1 MLAARLH
8 EIGTSL
14 KVEEVPEPALKPG
27 GAIVRVLASHVPNF
41 MSGIVSGKLDYYVM
55 PLPFIPGPGAIAVVE
70 AVADDV
76 FGLEVGQK
84 VFCDINMATK
94 SNNAPP
100 EKILIGITALT
111 PNAGSLQQL
120 WRDGTFAEKV
130 CYPAEC
136 LTPLEGAA
144 DVEPTTLASL
154 NFLTIAYG
162 GLLRGEVRPAQTL
175 IVNGA
180 TGCMGASAVLVSLA
194 MGVAK
199 VVAVARN
206 QETLDTLV
214 QLDPKRVTSVAL
226 AGNAEDAEKV
236 KAASGGADVL
246 LDCLGAVKDADP
258 VLACINALSPGG
270 TAVFIGGVQAEIP
283 LPYFRIMIQ
292 ELTIRGAFMYP
303 RQVPKDLLRM
313 ISTGT
318 LNLNAIKTHVF
329 PLDKVNDAVSKAA
342 TLRGLEY
349 SIVVPNSN
357 SF

>member
-1 MLAARLH
+1 MKAARLY
-8 EIGTSL
+8 EVGTAL
-14 KVEEVPEPALKPG
+14 KVEELAEPELNPG
-27 GAIVRVLASHVPNF
+27 GVIVRVLASHVPNF
-41 MSGIVSGKLDYYVM
+41 MSGIVSGKLNYYVM

-76 FGLEVGQK
+76 FGLKLGQK
-84 VFCDINMATK
+84 VFCDINMASKT
-94 SNNAPP
+94 NDAPP

-111 PNAGSLQQL
+111 PNSGPLQQL

-136 LTPLEGAA
+136 LTPLGDAA

-162 GLLRGEVRPAQTL
+162 GLLRGEVRPGQTL

-194 MGVAK
+194 MGVGK
-199 VVAVARN
+199 VVAVGRN
-206 QETLDTLV
+206 QQTLDTLV

-226 AGNAEDAEKV
+226 TGNADDGEKV
-236 KAASGGADVL
+236 KAASGGADVV
-246 LDCLGAVKDADP
+246 LDCLGSVKTPEP
-258 VLACINALSPGG
+258 VLACINALHPGG
-270 TAVFIGGVQAEIP
+270 TAVFIGGVEADIP

-292 ELTIRGAFMYP
+292 ELTVRGAFMYP
-303 RQVPKDLLRM
+303 RHVPNDLLRM
-313 ISTGT
+313 IAAGT

-329 PLDKVNDAVSKAA
+329 PLDSVNEAVSKAA

-349 SIVVPNSN
+349 SIVVPNFN